1 MSFIENIVN
10 RIPNKPV
17 FFEVRQQLRRSSI
30 ESATGGNSKIGS
42 IIGVIVIL
50 LIVGSNLI
58 MAARYIQVGY
68 LMFILPVLATFL
80 LPAMVSPVIAGE
92 FQRRSLEQLLAAPI
106 STVDIVKGKALR
118 AIIPVLMMLTIVLFM
133 ILLIG
138 IGKIF
143 QGHEQDFDVFS
154 PFISLPVCSL
164 LFFVWSF
171 FVTGLSVFV
180 SSVTKSTSAALLAS
194 IGILVG
200 LVFVV
205 PAIIVPLSAV
215 AIGPTAIGYLA
226 AMHPA
231 GMMVIAVAR
240 DTSAEPMHL
249 PAAVMILL
257 VSNCL
262 YLAFGAFF
270 LNLAARKLATY
281 RKTGF
286 EN

>member
-10 RIPNKPV
+10 RIPNKPM
-17 FFEVRQQLRRSSI
+17 FFEVRQQLRRSSL
-30 ESATGGNSKIGS
+30 ESATGGSNKLGS
-42 IIGVIVIL
+42 IIGVIILL

-58 MAARYIQVGY
+58 MSARYIQVGY

-92 FQRRSLEQLLAAPI
+92 FQRRSLEQLLAAPL
-106 STVDIVKGKALR
+106 SSLDIVKGKALR
-118 AIIPVLMMLTIVLFM
+118 AVVPVLMMLAVVFLM

-138 IGKIF
+138 VGKIF
-143 QGHEQDFDVFS
+143 QGHEPENGVVS
-154 PFISLPVCSL
+154 PFISLPVSTI
-164 LFFVWSF
+164 LFFVWSY
-171 FVTGLSVFV
+171 FVTGLTVFI

-194 IGILVG
+194 VGILVG

-205 PAIIVPLSAV
+205 PAIIIPLSTV
-215 AIGPTAIGYLA
+215 VFGPTVIGYLA

-231 GMMVIAVAR
+231 GMVAFAVLRDNSPEPISLPAVIA
-240 DTSAEPMHL
+240 
-249 PAAVMILL
+249 ILV
-257 VSNCL
+257 VSNCI
-262 YLAFGAFF
+262 YLAFGTLF
-270 LNLAARKLATY
+270 LNLSAKKLGTY

>member
-1 MSFIENIVN
+1 MSFIENIVS
-10 RIPNKPV
+10 RLPNKPIY
-17 FFEVRQQLRRSSI
+17 FEMRQQLRRSSL
-30 ESATGGNSKIGS
+30 ESATGGSSKLGS
-42 IIGVIVIL
+42 IIGVVVVL
-50 LIVGSNLI
+50 LIVVSNLI
-58 MAARYIQVGY
+58 MSARYIQVGY

-80 LPAMVSPVIAGE
+80 LPAVISPVVAGE
-92 FQRRSLEQLLAAPI
+92 FQRRSLEQLLAAPV

-118 AIIPVLMMLTIVLFM
+118 AVIPVTMMLGIVIVLALF
-133 ILLIG
+133 IG

-143 QGHEQDFDVFS
+143 QGHESDSAVIS
-154 PFISLPVCSL
+154 PLISVPICII
-164 LFFVWSF
+164 LFFMWSY
-171 FVTGLSVFV
+171 FVTGLTVFI

-194 IGILVG
+194 VGILVG

-231 GMMVIAVAR
+231 GMMVIAVVR
-240 DTSAEPMHL
+240 DTSPEPIQL
-249 PAAVMILL
+249 PVAIIILVM
-257 VSNCL
+257 SNAI
-262 YLAFGAFF
+262 YLALGTLF
-270 LNLAARKLATY
+270 LNLTARKLATY